1 VTPEPDDPRDPLGLA
16 SDAPLLDGWLRFG
29 AAVRKGTMMPFT
41 IPGHKQRTHLV
52 GDVVRGDVPL
62 HAGLDTMKQDGG
74 LLAEAE
80 QRAAAAWGVDWCRM
94 SVAGA
99 THANQAAV
107 LALGR
112 PGQDIVITRTLHRS
126 LLLGIVLAGLRPVWV
141 RPELDAATGLPGAVP
156 VAAVAAALAAH
167 PGACGVV
174 LGDPS
179 YVGTRS
185 DVAAHAAA
193 AHAAGVPL
201 VVDAA
206 WAAHF
211 GFSPAVPPHA
221 LALGADALITSAHKT
236 LPAWSQA
243 ALLLAR
249 TRRSGG
255 LLDPDRLQRGFDA
268 THTTSP
274 AGAILAS
281 TDAARALLQHHGA
294 GLVGRLVELVRGAR
308 DRLTAVQGLAVLTG
322 RPDGHPAGPLHVDPA
337 KLVVLL
343 AGTGAH
349 GHAVEAELLAVGI
362 ALEMADRDVLVPVV
376 TVSDDESSVAR
387 LVDALV
393 AAIEKH
399 RAEPRKTAPAV
410 AWTVE
415 PAAATDPRSAFFA
428 RHETVSAAAAV
439 GRVSAELIA
448 PYPPGIPVLAPGE
461 VISAAALNALRATLA
476 DGGRIAYAAD
486 PTLTTIQVI
495 AGERPRPTGQTALP
509 AGSSTTWAASR
520 ARRSRGTP
528 AATPRAGMWEPA
540 RPSPTSSPSST
551 APARHPGRSQ
561 PGR

>member
-1 VTPEPDDPRDPLGLA
+1 VSLVTQDPRDPLGLA
-16 SDAPLLDGWLRFG
+16 ADAPLLDGWLRFS
-29 AAVRKGTMMPFT
+29 AAVGAGTMTPFT

-62 HAGLDTMKQDGG
+62 YAGLDTMKQDGG
-74 LLAEAE
+74 LLTLAE
-80 QRAAAAWGVDWCRM
+80 QRAAAAWGVDWCRL
-94 SVAGA
+94 SVGGA

-112 PGQDIVITRTLHRS
+112 PGQDVVITRTLHRS
-126 LLLGIVLAGLRPVWV
+126 LLLGIVMAGLRPVWV
-141 RPELDAATGLPGAVP
+141 RPEIDPVTGLPGAVP
-156 VAAVAAALAAH
+156 VSAVEAALAAH

-179 YVGTRS
+179 YAGTRS
-185 DVAAHAAA
+185 DVAALAAA

-236 LPAWSQA
+236 LPAWSQG

-249 TRRSGG
+249 TRQSGG
-255 LLDPDRLQRGFDA
+255 LLDPGRLERGFDA

-294 GLVGRLVELVRGAR
+294 GLIGRLVELVRGAR
-308 DRLTAVQGLAVLTG
+308 ERLAAVPGLAVMDG
-322 RPDGHPAGPLHVDPA
+322 RPAGHPAGPLPVDPA

-349 GHAVEAELLAVGI
+349 GHAVEAELLAAGMP
-362 ALEMADRDVLVPVV
+362 LEMADRDVLVPMV
-376 TVSDDESSVAR
+376 TLSDDESSVTR
-387 LVDALV
+387 LVDTLA
-393 AAIEKH
+393 AAIGKH
-399 RAEPRKTAPAV
+399 RGEPRAIATAA

-415 PAAATDPRSAFFA
+415 PVTATDPRSAFFA
-428 RHETVSAAAAV
+428 RHETVTAADAV
-439 GRVSAELIA
+439 GRVSVELIA
-448 PYPPGIPVLAPGE
+448 PYPPGVPVLAPGE
-461 VISAAALNALRATLA
+461 VISAAALSALQAALA

-486 PTLTTIQVI
+486 PTLATVQVL
-495 AGERPRPTGQTALP
+495 A
-509 AGSSTTWAASR
+509 
-520 ARRSRGTP
+520 
-528 AATPRAGMWEPA
+528 
-540 RPSPTSSPSST
+540 
-551 APARHPGRSQ
+551 
-561 PGR
+561 

>member
-1 VTPEPDDPRDPLGLA
+1 MPYGWPLSGKVSVVTPEPRDPTDPLGLA
-16 SDAPLLDGWLRFG
+16 SDAPLLEAWLRFG
-29 AAVRKGTMMPFT
+29 AAVRDGTMLPFA

-62 HAGLDTMKQDGG
+62 YAGLDTMKQDGG
-74 LLAEAE
+74 LLAKAE
-80 QRAAAAWGVDWCRM
+80 QRAAAAWGADWCRM
-94 SVAGA
+94 SVGGA

-112 PGQDIVITRTLHRS
+112 PGQDVVITRSLHRS

-141 RPELDAATGLPGAVP
+141 RPELDAVTGLPGAVP
-156 VAAVAAALAAH
+156 VAAVEAALAAH

-179 YVGTRS
+179 YLGTRS

-221 LALGADALITSAHKT
+221 LTLGADALITSMHKT

-249 TRRSGG
+249 TWRSGG
-255 LLDPDRLQRGFDA
+255 LLDPDRLERGFDA

-274 AGAILAS
+274 AGAVLAS
-281 TDAARALLQHHGA
+281 ADAARALLQHHGA

-308 DRLTAVQGLAVLTG
+308 DRLAAVPGLAVVTG
-322 RPDGHPAGPLHVDPA
+322 RPDGHPSGPLHVDPA

-349 GHAVEAELLAVGI
+349 GHAVEADLLAAGI
-362 ALEMADRDVLVPVV
+362 PLEMADRDVLVPMV
-376 TVSDDESSVAR
+376 TVSDDESSVSR
-387 LVDALV
+387 LVDALA

-399 RAEPRKTAPAV
+399 RGEPRKAAPAV

-415 PAAATDPRSAFFA
+415 PVTAADPRSAFFA

-448 PYPPGIPVLAPGE
+448 PYPPGVPVLAPGE
-461 VISAAALNALRATLA
+461 VISVAALSALQAALA

-495 AGERPRPTGQTALP
+495 VG
-509 AGSSTTWAASR
+509 
-520 ARRSRGTP
+520 
-528 AATPRAGMWEPA
+528 
-540 RPSPTSSPSST
+540 
-551 APARHPGRSQ
+551 
-561 PGR
+561 

>member
-1 VTPEPDDPRDPLGLA
+1 VTPEPPDPRDPLGLA
-16 SDAPLLDGWLRFG
+16 SDAPLLDAWLRFG
-29 AAVRKGTMMPFT
+29 AAVREGTALPFT

-52 GDVVRGDVPL
+52 GEVVRGDVPL
-62 HAGLDTMKQDGG
+62 HAGLDSMKQDGG
-74 LLAEAE
+74 LLAKAE
-80 QRAAAAWGVDWCRM
+80 QRAAAAWGVDWCRL

-99 THANQAAV
+99 THANQAAL

-112 PGQDIVITRTLHRS
+112 PGQDVIITRTLHRS
-126 LLLGIVLAGLRPVWV
+126 LLLGMVLAGLRPVWV
-141 RPELDAATGLPGAVP
+141 RPELDPGSGLPAGVP
-156 VAAVAAALAAH
+156 VAAVEAALAAH

-179 YVGTRS
+179 YTGTRS

-255 LLDPDRLQRGFDA
+255 LLDPDRLERGFDA

-281 TDAARALLQHHGA
+281 TDAARALLQQHGA
-294 GLVGRLVELVRGAR
+294 DLVGRLVELVRDAR
-308 DRLTAVQGLAVLTG
+308 DRLAAVPGLAVMTD
-322 RPDGHPAGPLHVDPA
+322 RPDGHPAGALHVDPA

-349 GHAVEAELLAVGI
+349 GHAVEAELLAAGI
-362 ALEMADRDVLVPVV
+362 PLEMADRDVLVPMV
-376 TVSDDESSVAR
+376 TLSDDEASVTR
-387 LVDALV
+387 LVDTLT
-393 AAIEKH
+393 AAINQH
-399 RAEPRKTAPAV
+399 RGEPRAVAPAA
-410 AWTVE
+410 AWIVE
-415 PAAATDPRSAFFA
+415 PVTATDPRSAFFA

-461 VISAAALNALRATLA
+461 VISAAALSTLQASLA

-486 PTLTTIQVI
+486 PTLKTIQVI
-495 AGERPRPTGQTALP
+495 AR
-509 AGSSTTWAASR
+509 
-520 ARRSRGTP
+520 
-528 AATPRAGMWEPA
+528 
-540 RPSPTSSPSST
+540 
-551 APARHPGRSQ
+551 
-561 PGR
+561 

>member
-1 VTPEPDDPRDPLGLA
+1 MEPALWRAGGVPKFVCGPASGLRGVGELAGLAQLRCPRDRRRCGRPLPDRVGFVTPEPHDPRDPLGLA
-16 SDAPLLDGWLRFG
+16 SDAPLLEGWLRFS
-29 AAVRKGTMMPFT
+29 AAVGAGTMVPFT

-62 HAGLDTMKQDGG
+62 YAGLDTMKQEGR
-74 LLAEAE
+74 LLVTAEE
-80 QRAAAAWGVDWCRM
+80 RAAAAWGVDWCRL
-94 SVAGA
+94 SVGGA

-112 PGQDIVITRTLHRS
+112 PGQDVVITRTLHRS

-141 RPELDAATGLPGAVP
+141 RPVLDAATGLPGAVP
-156 VAAVAAALAAH
+156 AAAVEAALAAH
-167 PGACGVV
+167 PSACGVV

-185 DVAAHAAA
+185 DIAAHAAA

-221 LALGADALITSAHKT
+221 LALGADALITSAHKM

-255 LLDPDRLQRGFDA
+255 LLDPGRLERSFDA

-281 TDAARALLQHHGA
+281 TDAARALLQQHGA
-294 GLVGRLVELVRGAR
+294 GFVGRLVELVRGAR
-308 DRLTAVQGLAVLTG
+308 DRLAAVPGLAVMTDG
-322 RPDGHPAGPLHVDPA
+322 PAGHPGGPLHVDPA

-349 GHAVEAELLAVGI
+349 GHAVEAELLAAGI
-362 ALEMADRDVLVPVV
+362 TLEMADRDVLVPMV
-376 TVSDDESSVAR
+376 TLSDDESSVTR

-393 AAIEKH
+393 AAIERH
-399 RAEPRKTAPAV
+399 RGEPRQIAPAA

-415 PAAATDPRSAFFA
+415 PATATDPRSAFFA
-428 RHETVSAAAAV
+428 RHQTVSAAAAA

-448 PYPPGIPVLAPGE
+448 PYPPGVPVLAPGE
-461 VISAAALNALRATLA
+461 VISAAALNALQVALA

-495 AGERPRPTGQTALP
+495 AR
-509 AGSSTTWAASR
+509 
-520 ARRSRGTP
+520 
-528 AATPRAGMWEPA
+528 
-540 RPSPTSSPSST
+540 
-551 APARHPGRSQ
+551 
-561 PGR
+561 

>member
-1 VTPEPDDPRDPLGLA
+1 MEPRNDGHYKHMEPALWRASGVPKVVWGPVGGSRGVGEWASLAQLRCPRDCRRCGGPLPGRVGFVTPEPHDPRDPLGLA
-16 SDAPLLDGWLRFG
+16 SDAPLLEGWLRFS
-29 AAVRKGTMMPFT
+29 AAVGAGTMVPFT

-62 HAGLDTMKQDGG
+62 YAGLDTMKQDGR
-74 LLAEAE
+74 LLVTAE
-80 QRAAAAWGVDWCRM
+80 QRAAAAWGVDWCRL
-94 SVAGA
+94 SVGGA

-112 PGQDIVITRTLHRS
+112 PGQDVIITRTLHRS
-126 LLLGIVLAGLRPVWV
+126 LLLGIVLAGLQPVWV
-141 RPELDAATGLPGAVP
+141 RPGLDAATGLPGAVP
-156 VAAVAAALAAH
+156 AAAVEAALAAH
-167 PGACGVV
+167 PSACGVV

-185 DVAAHAAA
+185 DIAAHAAA

-221 LALGADALITSAHKT
+221 LALGADALITSAHKM

-255 LLDPDRLQRGFDA
+255 LLDPGRLERSFDA

-281 TDAARALLQHHGA
+281 TDAARALVQQHGA

-308 DRLTAVQGLAVLTG
+308 DRLAAVPGLAVVTD
-322 RPDGHPAGPLHVDPA
+322 RPAGHPAGPLRVDPA

-349 GHAVEAELLAVGI
+349 GHAVEAELLAAGI
-362 ALEMADRDVLVPVV
+362 TLEMADRDVLVPMV
-376 TVSDDESSVAR
+376 TLSDDEPSVTR
-387 LVDALV
+387 LVDALA
-393 AAIEKH
+393 AAIERH
-399 RAEPRKTAPAV
+399 RGEPRQIAPAA

-415 PAAATDPRSAFFA
+415 PATATDPRSAFFA
-428 RHETVSAAAAV
+428 RHQTVSAAAAV

-448 PYPPGIPVLAPGE
+448 PYPPGVPVLAPGE
-461 VISAAALNALRATLA
+461 VISAAVLNALQVALA

-486 PTLTTIQVI
+486 PTLTTIQV
-495 AGERPRPTGQTALP
+495 TA
-509 AGSSTTWAASR
+509 R
-520 ARRSRGTP
+520 
-528 AATPRAGMWEPA
+528 
-540 RPSPTSSPSST
+540 
-551 APARHPGRSQ
+551 
-561 PGR
+561 

>member
-1 VTPEPDDPRDPLGLA
+1 MSFVTPEPHDPRDPLGLA
-16 SDAPLLDGWLRFG
+16 GDAPLLDGWLRFG
-29 AAVRKGTMMPFT
+29 AAVGEGTMTPFT

-62 HAGLDTMKQDGG
+62 YAGLDTMKQDGG
-74 LLAEAE
+74 LLAKAE
-80 QRAAAAWGVDWCRM
+80 QRAAAAWGVDWCRL

-112 PGQDIVITRTLHRS
+112 PGQDVVITRTLHRS

-156 VAAVAAALAAH
+156 VAAVEAALAAH

-179 YVGTRS
+179 YIGTRS
-185 DVAAHAAA
+185 DIAAHAAA

-255 LLDPDRLQRGFDA
+255 LLDPGRLERGFDA

-294 GLVGRLVELVRGAR
+294 DLVGRLVELVRGAR
-308 DRLTAVQGLAVLTG
+308 GRLAAVPGLAVVTD

-349 GHAVEAELLAVGI
+349 GHAVEAELLAAGI
-362 ALEMADRDVLVPVV
+362 PLEMADRDVLVPMV
-376 TVSDDESSVAR
+376 TLSDDESSVAR
-387 LVDALV
+387 LVDTLV

-399 RAEPRKTAPAV
+399 RGEPR
-410 AWTVE
+410 
-415 PAAATDPRSAFFA
+415 TDRPGRRVDRRASHRDRPPQRVLRPPRDRS
-428 RHETVSAAAAV
+428 R
-439 GRVSAELIA
+439 GCRR
-448 PYPPGIPVLAPGE
+448 GPGE
-461 VISAAALNALRATLA
+461 RRT
-476 DGGRIAYAAD
+476 DR
-486 PTLTTIQVI
+486 
-495 AGERPRPTGQTALP
+495 ALP
-509 AGSSTTWAASR
+509 AGRPRPR
-520 ARRSRGTP
+520 ARRGDLRGRAQRAPGHARRRRPHRLRGRSDPDDHPGHRPLSPLPCP
-528 AATPRAGMWEPA
+528 AADLNGTSRACGGNPAIWHFRSRTSAGAGMLCPVV
-540 RPSPTSSPSST
+540 RDT
-551 APARHPGRSQ
+551 ATQDMDLPGPVSGQR
-561 PGR
+561 R